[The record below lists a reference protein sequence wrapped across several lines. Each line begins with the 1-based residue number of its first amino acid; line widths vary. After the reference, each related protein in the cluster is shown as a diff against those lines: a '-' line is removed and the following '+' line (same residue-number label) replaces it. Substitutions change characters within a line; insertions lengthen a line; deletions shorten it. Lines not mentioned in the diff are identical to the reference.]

1 MTYSFHPAARTDLNQ
16 AVDYYEN
23 CQSGLG
29 SEFLDEVEAA
39 IERIL
44 QFPEAWGKLSD
55 RTRRCLTNRFPYGLI
70 YQTQENHIRIIAIA
84 HSHRHPQYW
93 VDRES
98 S

>member
-1 MTYSFHPAARTDLNQ
+1 MTYSFHPEARTDLNE

-44 QFPEAWGKLSD
+44 QFPEAWSKLSQ

-70 YQTQENHIRIIAIA
+70 YQTQKNHIRIIAVA
-84 HSHRHPQYW
+84 HSHRHPRYW
-93 VDRES
+93 VDRSES
-98 S
+98 